1 MFSFYNKHNNDLYN
15 NLVKLSRNLFFYNN
29 LLLKDNFETRIMLMF
44 IHFSIIIQA
53 LKKRKEKLP
62 QDIYDNF
69 FLNVEYHLRE
79 LGFGD
84 IAVNKKM
91 KTLNKIFY
99 DILLK
104 INLKDSK
111 NDLINDKVIKLYLY
125 NDSSINEQIITK
137 SIDYFDKFKSFCY
150 ENDLNSIIR
159 YEIN

>member
-1 MFSFYNKHNNDLYN
+1 
-15 NLVKLSRNLFFYNN
+15 
-29 LLLKDNFETRIMLMF
+29 MLMF

>member
-1 MFSFYNKHNNDLYN
+1 
-15 NLVKLSRNLFFYNN
+15 
-29 LLLKDNFETRIMLMF
+29 MF